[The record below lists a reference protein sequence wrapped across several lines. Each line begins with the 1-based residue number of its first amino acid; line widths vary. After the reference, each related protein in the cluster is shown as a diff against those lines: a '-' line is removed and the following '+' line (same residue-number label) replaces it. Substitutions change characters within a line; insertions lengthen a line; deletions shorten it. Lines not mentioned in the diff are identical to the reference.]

1 MITRGAVRDATR
13 DASRTFRVVQDLDPS
28 RWSAFVDRHP
38 QGSIF
43 HTPEMHRVLQETER
57 HSPGLW
63 AALDDTGEIHA
74 LFTPVSIAAWG
85 GPLRSLTTRTVSFA
99 GPLVAPGET
108 GVAAFDALLRAYRG
122 TSPRRSLFTEIRNT
136 EDHSALI
143 PTLEAAGFEHER
155 HLNFLIDLSAPEE
168 EIWRRVSSTAR
179 RNINKARRV
188 GVEVEIVTDPEGVA
202 AAYRVLEDVYHRIRV
217 PLADRSMF
225 EAAFRILRPLG
236 RLELGLARFE
246 DQTIGVM
253 VLLFQDGVTTYWYAG
268 TLREFATCRAGDLL
282 AWHAITTGR
291 ARGCHVLDFG
301 GAGKPDEPYG
311 VREFKAKYGG
321 RQVDY
326 GRDVWVPSR
335 ARLRAAT
342 TGYEVVRRFL

>member
-1 MITRGAVRDATR
+1 MITRGAVRDATHSVTR
-13 DASRTFRVVQDLDPS
+13 ALRVAREVDPS
-28 RWSAFVDRHP
+28 RWSAFVEGHP

-43 HTPEMHRVLQETER
+43 HTPEMHRVFADTLR
-57 HSPGLW
+57 HSPSVW
-63 AALDDTGEIHA
+63 ASVDEADEIQA

-99 GPLVAPGET
+99 GPLVAPGEA
-108 GVAAFDALLRAYRG
+108 GVAALDALMSAYRG
-122 TSPRRSLFTEIRNT
+122 TSPRRSLFTEIRNMY
-136 EDHSALI
+136 DHSTLI
-143 PTLEAAGFEHER
+143 PTLQAAGFEHER
-155 HLNFLIDLSAPEE
+155 HLNFLIDLTASEE

-188 GVEVEIVTDPEGVA
+188 GVEVEIVTDSAGVA

-236 RLELGLARFE
+236 RLELGLARL
-246 DQTIGVM
+246 DGQTIGVM
-253 VLLFQDGVTTYWYAG
+253 LLLFSNGVATYWYAG
-268 TLREFATCRAGDLL
+268 TLREFATSRAGDLL

-291 ARGCHVLDFG
+291 ARDCHVLDFG

-311 VREFKAKYGG
+311 VRDFKAKYGG

-342 TGYEVVRRFL
+342 TGYEVARRFL